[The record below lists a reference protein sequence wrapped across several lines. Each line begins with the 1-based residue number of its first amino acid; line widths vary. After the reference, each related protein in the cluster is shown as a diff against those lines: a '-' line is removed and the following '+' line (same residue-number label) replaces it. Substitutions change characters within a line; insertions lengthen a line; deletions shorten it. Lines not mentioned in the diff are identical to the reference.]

1 MSSLIEF
8 AASEGERAVDMRF
21 IRLGCSDLSQSVKNS
36 SHLHSDN
43 EIPSA
48 NAQINRDTHKNK

>member
-1 MSSLIEF
+1 MEF
-8 AASEGERAVDMRF
+8 SASEGERAVDMRF

-36 SHLHSDN
+36 SHLYSDN